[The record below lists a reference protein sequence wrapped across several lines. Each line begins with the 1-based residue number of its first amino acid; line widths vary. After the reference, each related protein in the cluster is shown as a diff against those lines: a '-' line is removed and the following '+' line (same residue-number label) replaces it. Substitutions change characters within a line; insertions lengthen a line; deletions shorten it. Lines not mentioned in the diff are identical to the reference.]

1 MQQGAKK
8 GKTKWKK
15 TAKLHGIKDSVLVR
29 FDVNVTQ
36 VRVI

>member
-15 TAKLHGIKDSVLVR
+15 TAKLHGVKDSVL
-29 FDVNVTQ
+29 VNVTQ